1 MKPENII
8 NLSQIGLKPD
18 GSKVAHY
25 DSNVSDID
33 SFDMGSKLL
42 FFEVRELAPG
52 KLSCPYHFH
61 TDEEEVFI
69 IIEGEAL
76 LRQNNSKRVVK
87 KGDLLFF
94 KRGPEG
100 AHQLFNHTDL
110 PMKYLDLSTNRD
122 TGRVQYPDSN
132 KISVG
137 DGHIYKQDDQV
148 DYYSGE
154 INIPDFWM

>member
-1 MKPENII
+1 MKSENII
-8 NLSQIGLKPD
+8 NLSEIGMKPD
-18 GSKVAHY
+18 KSKVDFY
-25 DSNVSDID
+25 DSNVSILD
-33 SFDMGSKLL
+33 SLDMGSRLL
-42 FFEVRELAPG
+42 YFDVRELPPG

-69 IIEGEAL
+69 ILEGQAL
-76 LRQNNSKRVVK
+76 LRQNNVKRVVK

-94 KRGPEG
+94 KSGPEG

-122 TGRVQYPDSN
+122 TGHVEYPDSK
-132 KISVG
+132 KINIG

-148 DYYSGE
+148 EYYDGE
-154 INIPDFWM
+154 SNIPEFWK